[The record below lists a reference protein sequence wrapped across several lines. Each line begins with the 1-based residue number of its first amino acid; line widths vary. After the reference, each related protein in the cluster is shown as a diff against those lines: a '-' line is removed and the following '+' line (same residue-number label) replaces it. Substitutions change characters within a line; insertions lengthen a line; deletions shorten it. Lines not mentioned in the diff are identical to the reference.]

1 LKDHPLWRQQFQG
14 IRLESAGCLD
24 EALQGFPVEAGDENL
39 LVCCC
44 GPSKQFRKYCIISTM
59 QQLAPVAKLHSSLG
73 KPHPGLGKPISALA
87 ESFLNFCRV
96 EKGLANHTI
105 SSYRLDLER
114 FNSELPVPE
123 QHVSAEQL
131 ADYVESLYR
140 AKYSPRSIARHVATL
155 RNYYRFLARE
165 GEVGQDPAEF
175 LASPKQWS
183 TLPKYLNRE
192 EVERLV
198 TSPDGSKPRD
208 LRDRAMLELL
218 YATGLRV
225 SELCGLELTAVE
237 RRMGVLKVIGKGNK
251 QRVVPFGEP
260 AGAALDAYLA
270 GGRPKLLKGRAS
282 RYVFVTARGSAMT
295 RQTFWALLGKR
306 GRSAGI
312 FRRLTPHVV
321 RHSFATHL
329 VEGGADLRS
338 VQIMLG
344 HADISTTQVYTHV
357 ARRRLR
363 EVIDQ
368 HHPRA

>member
-1 LKDHPLWRQQFQG
+1 MA
-14 IRLESAGCLD
+14 RLAKPHSG
-24 EALQGFPVEAGDENL
+24 
-39 LVCCC
+39 
-44 GPSKQFRKYCIISTM
+44 
-59 QQLAPVAKLHSSLG
+59 VAKPLS
-73 KPHPGLGKPISALA
+73 GLG
-87 ESFLNFCRV
+87 ESFLQFCRV
-96 EKGLANHTI
+96 EKGLASHTL

-114 FNSELPVPE
+114 FSSKLPVPE
-123 QHVSAEQL
+123 QHATAQHL
-131 ADYVESLYR
+131 ADYVESLYA
-140 AKYSPRSIARHVATL
+140 AKFSPRSIARHVATL

-198 TSPDGSKPRD
+198 TSPDGSKPRE
-208 LRDRAMLELL
+208 LRDHAMLELL
-218 YATGLRV
+218 YATGLRA
-225 SELCGLELTAVE
+225 SELCGLELSAVE

-251 QRVVPFGEP
+251 QRLVPFGEP
-260 AGAALDAYLA
+260 AGAALDLYLA
-270 GGRPKLLKGRAS
+270 NGRPKLLKGRAS
-282 RYVFVTARGSAMT
+282 KFLFVTASRGQAMT
-295 RQTFWALLGKR
+295 RQTFWALLGKH

>member
-1 LKDHPLWRQQFQG
+1 MQPLAR
-14 IRLESAGCLD
+14 
-24 EALQGFPVEAGDENL
+24 VEIPLSG
-39 LVCCC
+39 
-44 GPSKQFRKYCIISTM
+44 
-59 QQLAPVAKLHSSLG
+59 
-73 KPHPGLGKPISALA
+73 LA

-96 EKGLANHTI
+96 EKGLASHTL

-114 FNSELPVPE
+114 FSSKIPVPE
-123 QHVSAEQL
+123 PNVTAQHL
-131 ADYVESLYR
+131 ADYVESLYA
-140 AKYSPRSIARHVATL
+140 AKFSSRSIARHVATL

-192 EVERLV
+192 EIERLLG
-198 TSPDGSKPRD
+198 SPDGSKPRE
-208 LRDRAMLELL
+208 LRDHAMLELL

-225 SELCGLELTAVE
+225 SELCGLELSAVE

-251 QRVVPFGEP
+251 QRLVPFGEP
-260 AGAALDAYLA
+260 AGAALDLYLA
-270 GGRPKLLKGRAS
+270 AGRPKLLKGRAS
-282 RYVFVTARGSAMT
+282 KFLFVTASHAKAMT
-295 RQTFWALLGKR
+295 RQTFWALLGKH
-306 GRSAGI
+306 GRNAGI

-363 EVIDQ
+363 DVIDR

>member
-1 LKDHPLWRQQFQG
+1 
-14 IRLESAGCLD
+14 
-24 EALQGFPVEAGDENL
+24 
-39 LVCCC
+39 
-44 GPSKQFRKYCIISTM
+44 M
-59 QQLAPVAKLHSSLG
+59 QPLAPVAKLPS
-73 KPHPGLGKPISALA
+73 GLGKPLSGLA

-96 EKGLANHTI
+96 EKGLASHTI

-114 FNSELPVPE
+114 FNSGLPVPE
-123 QHVSAEQL
+123 QQVSAQQL
-131 ADYVESLYR
+131 ADYVDSMYG
-140 AKYSPRSIARHVATL
+140 AKYSPRSIARHIATL

-165 GEVGQDPAEF
+165 GEVRQDPGEF

-192 EVERLV
+192 EVERLLA
-198 TSPDGSKPRD
+198 SPDGSKPRG

-225 SELCGLELTAVE
+225 SELCGLELNAVE

-251 QRVVPFGEP
+251 QRVVPFGDP
-260 AGAALDAYLA
+260 AGTALDLYLA
-270 GGRPKLLKGRAS
+270 TGRPKLLKGRAS
-282 RYVFVTARGSAMT
+282 RYLFVTARGTAMT
-295 RQTFWALLGKR
+295 RQTFWTLIR
-306 GRSAGI
+306 RHGRQAGI